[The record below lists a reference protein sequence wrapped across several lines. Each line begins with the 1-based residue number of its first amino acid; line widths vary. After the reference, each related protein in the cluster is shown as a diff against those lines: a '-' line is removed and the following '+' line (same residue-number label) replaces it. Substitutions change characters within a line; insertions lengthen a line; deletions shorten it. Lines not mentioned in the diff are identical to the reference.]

1 MIRFVAAHLS
11 HVEAVVALEQ
21 ATFPEDAISRRSF
34 RRFIDAPTADF
45 YVALDGNDT
54 VVGYTVVLYRNNTNL
69 GRLYALVL
77 HPNAQG
83 KGSGRKLLQWA
94 EHLADER
101 HCLFLRTEIATS
113 NQRAERLFSSE
124 GFRVIEL
131 REAYYPP
138 SQNQSTDALVLQKLL
153 PRYELGD
160 DAGVGATE
168 KYVPMLTQTTEFTC
182 GPASLLM
189 AMDYFDCRSDNPAA
203 EELEIWREATTIYM
217 TSGHGGCGPHGL
229 ARAAYQRGLRVTVE
243 VNTDSPLFIES
254 VRQVQKKEVMQ
265 RIQAA
270 DIAFLQKHG
279 VPINTRDYGVDL
291 LKADLA
297 AGALVMALI
306 STYQFDGVRAP
317 HWVLICAADDDFV
330 YINDPDY
337 DTLPWESSTQR
348 QYLPIPIATFNK
360 AFGYGGR
367 KQKAAVVLFSPHTK
381 K

>member
-1 MIRFVAAHLS
+1 MINFIPAQVSHLDG
-11 HVEAVVALEQ
+11 VVALEQ
-21 ATFPEDAISRRSF
+21 GTFPDDAISRRSF
-34 RRFIDAPTADF
+34 RRFIDAPSADF
-45 YVALDGNDT
+45 YVAVDADES
-54 VVGYTVVLYRNNTNL
+54 VQGYTVLLYRNSTNL
-69 GRLYALVL
+69 ARLYALVL
-77 HPNAQG
+77 APARQG
-83 KGSGRKLLQWA
+83 MGYGRKLLQWA

-101 HCLFLRTEIATS
+101 HCLFLRTEMATS
-113 NQRAERLFSSE
+113 NQRAEQLFRGE
-124 GFRVIEL
+124 GFRLIEL

-138 SQNQSTDALVLQKLL
+138 SSGQSTDALVMQKLL

-160 DAGVGATE
+160 DSGVGATDE
-168 KYVPMLTQTTEFTC
+168 YVPMLTQTTEFTC

-189 AMDYFDCRSDNPAA
+189 AMDYFDRPSTDPAA

-229 ARAAYQRGLRVTVE
+229 ARAAYNRGLSARVE

-254 VRQVQKKEVMQ
+254 VRQVQKKDVMQ

-270 DIAFLQKHG
+270 DMNYLQAQG
-279 VPINTRDYGVDL
+279 VPINVRDYTLEL
-291 LKADLA
+291 LKEDLA
-297 AGALVMALI
+297 NGALVMALI

-348 QYLPIPIATFNK
+348 QYLPIPITTFNK

-367 KQKAAVVLFSPHTK
+367 KQKAAVVLQAIK
-381 K
+381 

>member
-1 MIRFVAAHLS
+1 MLNFIAALPSHLD
-11 HVEAVVALEQ
+11 AVVALEQ

-45 YVALDGNDT
+45 YVAVDAQQK
-54 VVGYTVVLYRNNTNL
+54 VQGYTVLLYRNSTNL
-69 GRLYALVL
+69 ARLYALVL
-77 HPNAQG
+77 ATEVRGRGQG
-83 KGSGRKLLQWA
+83 RALLQWA
-94 EHLADER
+94 EQLADER

-113 NQRAERLFSSE
+113 NTAAEQLFVSE

-138 SQNQSTDALVLQKLL
+138 STSQSTDALVLQKLL

-160 DAGVGATE
+160 DSGVGATDE
-168 KYVPMLTQTTEFTC
+168 YVPMLTQTTEFTC

-189 AMDYFDCRSDNPAA
+189 AMDYFDCPSANPAA

-229 ARAAYQRGLRVTVE
+229 ARAAHKRGLSVRVE
-243 VNTDSPLFIES
+243 VNTDSPLFIDS
-254 VRQVQKKEVMQ
+254 VRQTQKKDVMQ

-270 DIAFLQKHG
+270 DMAFLQAHQ
-279 VPINTRDYGVDL
+279 VPINVRDYTVDL

-297 AGALVMALI
+297 KRRLVMALI

-367 KQKAAVVLFSPHTK
+367 KQKAAVVLQQK